1 MLHDYR
7 ILTKFEK
14 CITKLSVIFE
24 TIFET
29 SIIRSVTE
37 HK

>member
-7 ILTKFEK
+7 MLTKFEK
-14 CITKLSVIFE
+14 CIIKLSV
-24 TIFET
+24 IFET